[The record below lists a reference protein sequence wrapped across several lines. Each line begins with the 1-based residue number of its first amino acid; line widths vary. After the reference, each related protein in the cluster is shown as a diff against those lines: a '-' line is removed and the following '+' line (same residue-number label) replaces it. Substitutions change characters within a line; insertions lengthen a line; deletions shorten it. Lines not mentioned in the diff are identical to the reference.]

1 MNKLELVS
9 RGDQKMQKIKY
20 VFIFCF
26 SYFCFLIASLSL
38 IGWKKFLSQ
47 WFWQFSAR
55 SYSACKKCTIKAHQS
70 AICQNFVS
78 WQNLVPILYDVIE
91 FNFQVKSK
99 CEGAVEPGG
108 SRGHCAFN
116 PSLNRTNL
124 NPEFKP
130 ISAGP
135 LMCQNSNKP
144 SKPWAEL
151 GGHSKN
157 EVFPKNI
164 V

>member
-91 FNFQVKSK
+91 FNYGESFRYKVFTICIYHSTSK
-99 CEGAVEPGG
+99 LKLFYNLYIHYHILPHAKRTFWQI
-108 SRGHCAFN
+108 SKFLKDSTAFVY
-116 PSLNRTNL
+116 
-124 NPEFKP
+124 
-130 ISAGP
+130 
-135 LMCQNSNKP
+135 
-144 SKPWAEL
+144 
-151 GGHSKN
+151 
-157 EVFPKNI
+157 EVQTL
-164 V
+164 